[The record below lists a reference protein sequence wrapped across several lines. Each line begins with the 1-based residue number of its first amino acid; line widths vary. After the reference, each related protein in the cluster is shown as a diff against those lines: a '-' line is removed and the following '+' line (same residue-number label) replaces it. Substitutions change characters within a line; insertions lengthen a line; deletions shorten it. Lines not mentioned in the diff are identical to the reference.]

1 MTLSILHIL
10 GFLVATAVF
19 LLFLAGC
26 LWLFGYAVGRG
37 VAIGF
42 NHENEEEQT
51 KNNQLFNTLLRSPL
65 LLAGQGGFYERED
78 MAKKIKINWKNV
90 WKNFEKWWGKNQWEC
105 CGWKDQTKAIQ
116 RIIEDEIN
124 DNYEF

>member
-1 MTLSILHIL
+1 MDDYPTGSNNNFYTKGIEMTLSILHIL

-51 KNNQLFNTLLRSPL
+51 KNN
-65 LLAGQGGFYERED
+65 
-78 MAKKIKINWKNV
+78 
-90 WKNFEKWWGKNQWEC
+90 
-105 CGWKDQTKAIQ
+105 
-116 RIIEDEIN
+116 
-124 DNYEF
+124 

>member
-1 MTLSILHIL
+1 
-10 GFLVATAVF
+10 
-19 LLFLAGC
+19 
-26 LWLFGYAVGRG
+26 
-37 VAIGF
+37 
-42 NHENEEEQT
+42 
-51 KNNQLFNTLLRSPL
+51 
-65 LLAGQGGFYERED
+65 